1 MAETEES
8 RYKERRIMAKERPI
22 GVTILAIL
30 ALFGAFVSLIYT
42 LQALHIL
49 PYYLGPIAFW
59 DFSLI
64 AAIMWGFIFF
74 IWLGVFQMLM
84 TMHPSGW
91 LFCVIIAGL
100 SLFFDFLAV
109 LGGSSWEAMAPGML
123 LSGIVLIYCLL
134 PGTKKAFGLP
144 A

>member
-1 MAETEES
+1 MV
-8 RYKERRIMAKERPI
+8 KERPI

-30 ALFGAFVSLIYT
+30 ALLGALVAFVYT
-42 LQALHIL
+42 LQMLHIL
-49 PYYLGPIAFW
+49 PFYLGPIAYW
-59 DFSLI
+59 EFSLI
-64 AAIMWGFIFF
+64 GAIFWGFLVF

-91 LFCVIIAGL
+91 LFMVIIAGL
-100 SLFFDFLAV
+100 TLLFDFFAI
-109 LGGSSWEAMAPGML
+109 LGGSSWEAMAPSML
-123 LSGIVLIYCLL
+123 LSGIILIYCLL